1 MQNFTSSPI
10 LTLKNIGVKFEK
22 KPSLL
27 KAQTANA
34 FWALEDISFD
44 VYHNEVLGIMGKNGA
59 GKSTLLTLMAGIIG
73 PSKGEIH
80 SKINKAF
87 LLSLQAGFVPFLS
100 GRKNII
106 MSGLLLGM
114 TKKEIESISD
124 KIIEF
129 ADIGEFIDEPV
140 AVYSSGMKA
149 RLGFAVAI
157 NVHSD
162 LVLID
167 EVLGVGDADFKTKST
182 LAMKEK
188 IAETTT
194 VIVSH
199 APETIKEL
207 CTRLI
212 VINGKTIVHNGDVN
226 EGLVVYKNLSKIKN

>member
-1 MQNFTSSPI
+1 MQNFTDSPI
-10 LTLKNIGVKFEK
+10 LTLKNVGVKFEK
-22 KPSLL
+22 KPSLI

-34 FWALEDISFD
+34 FWALQDISFD

-73 PSKGEIH
+73 PSKGEVH

-100 GRKNII
+100 GRENII

-114 TKKEIESISD
+114 NRKEIESLSN

-167 EVLGVGDADFKTKST
+167 EVLGVGDADFKAKST
-182 LAMKEK
+182 KAMKEK

-199 APETIKEL
+199 SPETIKEL

-212 VINGKTIVHNGDVN
+212 VINGKTIVHNGDV
-226 EGLVVYKNLSKIKN
+226 ETGLQIYKKLGK